1 MKENRNGK
9 GDEEIPGRKET
20 LAYGRQPPVVHEQY
34 LIKHYLKLPYTRLA
48 IQHWILLERPTKMNI
63 ENVVEINDDFEGVI
77 VHKEGRVVQV
87 RPTKEES
94 QSADRRD
101 GMATIAVCEEFTR
114 LTTADAEQ

>member
-63 ENVVEINDDFEGVI
+63 ENGVI